1 MATDLLAA
9 LIHLNLAAAGA
20 VLVMLAAR
28 PLVRKHFGPEVA
40 YRLWVCV
47 PIAAGAALFPA
58 AGATRIVP
66 PGEGPHFDPVY
77 QASQGLMHAPAGLL
91 LGLWLAGAV
100 LAGAIIAIS
109 QLRFLDMARRG
120 LAGPAVAG
128 VIVPRIVMP
137 ADTDER
143 FSPEERVLIRAHER
157 THIDRGDP
165 RTNGLIALA
174 QCLCWLNPLVH
185 LAAREAR
192 LDQELACDALV
203 LAHRP
208 GQKRRYAETL
218 LKTQLGAIA
227 APLGCHWL
235 AGASAHPLE
244 QRIAALR
251 RPAPDFQRQDIG
263 ALVMGG
269 AILLAAYGAWKAQP
283 PAPAEGMPPEEV
295 YVAHEVHHMQAI
307 IVAHRKELIAVPS
320 IRR

>member
-1 MATDLLAA
+1 MANELLAA

-20 VLVMLAAR
+20 VVVVLLAR
-28 PLVRKHFGPEVA
+28 KPVRRHFGPEIA
-40 YRLWVCV
+40 YRLWFCV
-47 PIAAGAALFPA
+47 PAAAAAAMFPA
-58 AGATRIVP
+58 AQATRIVP
-66 PGEGPHFDPVY
+66 PGDGPHFDPVY
-77 QASQGLMHAPAGLL
+77 QASQGLMHAPAGALL
-91 LGLWLAGAV
+91 MLWLAGA
-100 LAGAIIAIS
+100 LLGACVVALC

-128 VIVPRIVMP
+128 FFAPRIVMP
-137 ADTDER
+137 ADAHAVY
-143 FSPEERVLIRAHER
+143 SPEERALIRAHER

-165 RTNGLIALA
+165 RANGLIAA
-174 QCLCWLNPLVH
+174 IQCLCWFNPMVH

-192 LDQELACDALV
+192 LDQELACDATV

-235 AGASAHPLE
+235 AGAAPHPLE

-251 RPAPDFQRQDIG
+251 RRGPDYRRQDLG
-263 ALVMGG
+263 AFMMAG

-283 PAPAEGMPPEEV
+283 PAPAEGMPPELV
-295 YVAHEVHHMQAI
+295 PVVHEARHMQAI
-307 IVAHRKELIAVPS
+307 IVDPVHSPP
-320 IRR
+320 IRL

>member
-1 MATDLLAA
+1 MATDVLVA

-20 VLVMLAAR
+20 VLAVLAIR
-28 PLVRKHFGPEVA
+28 PLVRRNFGPEMA

-58 AGATRIVP
+58 AAATRIVP
-66 PGEGPHFDPVY
+66 PGDGPHFDPVY
-77 QASQGLMHAPAGLL
+77 QASQGLMHAPAGAL

-100 LAGAIIAIS
+100 LGGLVIAIG

-128 VIVPRIVMP
+128 VVAPRIVMP
-137 ADTDER
+137 ADADAR
-143 FSPEERVLIRAHER
+143 FSTEERALIRAHER
-157 THIDRGDP
+157 THIERGDP

-174 QCLCWLNPLVH
+174 QCLFWLNPLIH

-251 RPAPDFQRQDIG
+251 LPTPDFQRQDIG
-263 ALVMGG
+263 AFVMGG
-269 AILLAAYGAWKAQP
+269 VILLAAYGAWMAQP
-283 PAPAEGMPPEEV
+283 PAPAEGMPPDEV
-295 YVAHEVHHMQAI
+295 FVVHEVHHMQAI
-307 IVAHRKELIAVPS
+307 IVPPVRHP
-320 IRR
+320 

>member
-1 MATDLLAA
+1 MATDFLGA

-20 VLVMLAAR
+20 VLIVLAAR
-28 PLVRKHFGPEVA
+28 PLVRKHFGPEMA

-58 AGATRIVP
+58 ADATRIVP

-91 LGLWLAGAV
+91 LALWLAGAV
-100 LAGAIIAIS
+100 LAATGIAIS

-128 VIVPRIVMP
+128 VIVPRIIMP

-143 FSPEERVLIRAHER
+143 FSAEERILIRAHER

-203 LAHRP
+203 LTHRP

-218 LKTQLGAIA
+218 LKTQLGAVA

-251 RPAPDFQRQDIG
+251 RPAPDFQRQDVG
-263 ALVMGG
+263 ALVMVG